1 MTSIDDRTLEALLA
15 AAPEELADDCFTA
28 AVMRRLQT
36 DLALRHGTLDANVAL
51 ARLRKASQRARHV
64 AHWRWIGAAA
74 GVVVAVL
81 PLVAAGSAAVAFAPA
96 PMAALVAALGAATWL
111 ISESVAREA

>member
-1 MTSIDDRTLEALLA
+1 MTPIDDNVLDALLA
-15 AAPEELADDCFTA
+15 AAPEELADDGFTA
-28 AVMRRLQT
+28 AVMRRVQA
-36 DLALRHGTLDANVAL
+36 DIALRHHTLDANVAL
-51 ARLRKASQRARHV
+51 ARLRQAAVRSRHV

-81 PLVAAGSAAVAFAPA
+81 PVVAVGSAAVAFAPA
-96 PMAALVAALGAATWL
+96 SLAALMAALGAVTWL

>member
-1 MTSIDDRTLEALLA
+1 MTPIDDGVLDALLA
-15 AAPEELADDCFTA
+15 AAPEELTDDGFTA
-28 AVMRRLQT
+28 AVMRRVQA
-36 DLALRHGTLDANVAL
+36 DIALRHDTLDANVAL
-51 ARLRKASQRARHV
+51 ARLRQASEQARHV

-96 PMAALVAALGAATWL
+96 SLAALMAALGAVTWL